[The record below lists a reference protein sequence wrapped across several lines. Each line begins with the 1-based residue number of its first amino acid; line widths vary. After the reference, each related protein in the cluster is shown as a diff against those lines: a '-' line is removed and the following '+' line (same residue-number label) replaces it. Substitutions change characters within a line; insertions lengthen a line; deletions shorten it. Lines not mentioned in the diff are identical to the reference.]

1 MKLTQEQA
9 KQTIES
15 PANKIQIESAKQHES
30 QLRVFT
36 EVFDENELK
45 SEFYW
50 QQLKEK
56 MKARAPK
63 KVARVLQFARYPLP
77 VSQIT
82 ESILKD
88 YYKVF
93 DGKNRHFN
101 VNSDRDVS
109 SLQSWI
115 ENSNLERWIEEKAKD
130 VFKNK
135 PISFVV
141 IDKDLQGKPYIV
153 YVDAERLID
162 AQFKEENGELHYISF
177 LHSVTEGVRRYAVYD
192 DENYYVFVKNNETG
206 EINLENVKAHNIGYC
221 PARAFISTSCNDK
234 NYFKRKSAFANACSK
249 LEDWTIFD
257 IFRNYVDHYAPFPV
271 TEAPK
276 KTCPNPDC
284 QNGYLLTEEAIDP
297 KHPEQT
303 RTKYMPCDTCQGD
316 DGTNI
321 YPGTHIGIKVQ
332 SDKSMNDGSGVF
344 KMIFPETDKM
354 EYIPNKLDEL
364 ELEIRHK
371 TVGLNFMQ
379 TSNEAMNEM
388 QLKGSFASMESVL
401 LDVKTELD
409 TIYKWIVETVS
420 RVYYKDSVVK
430 VDANFGTEFYLITEQ
445 ELQEKIQKA
454 KQIGLPLDEQLSL
467 YKQLIQTKYKGNPTK
482 QKRHQMLIE
491 IDVFPML
498 SLQECINL
506 KNAGIL
512 TQKDLILKANFIN
525 FINKFEEENI
535 EITQFASKLDYKE
548 RIALIKKTLL
558 LYSNDI
564 KIEEQKPITE

>member
-1 MKLTQEQA
+1 MILTQEQA
-9 KQTIES
+9 RQTIES
-15 PANKIQIESAKQHES
+15 PANKIPIESAKQHES

-36 EVFDENELK
+36 EVFDETELQ

-50 QQLKEK
+50 NELKKK
-56 MKARAPK
+56 MTARAPK

-101 VNSDRDVS
+101 VNADRDIS

-115 ENSNLERWIEEKAKD
+115 DNSNLENWIEDKAKD
-130 VFKNK
+130 VLKNK
-135 PISFVV
+135 PVSFVV
-141 IDKDLQGKPYIV
+141 IDKDSQGKPYLV
-153 YVDAERLID
+153 YVDASRIID
-162 AQFKEENGELHYISF
+162 AQFKEESGELHYITF
-177 LHSVTEGVRRYAVYD
+177 LHSTKDGETRYGVYD
-192 DENYYVFVKNNETG
+192 DENYYVFLKVKDNIVFES
-206 EINLENVKAHNIGYC
+206 VQKHNIGYC
-221 PARAFISTSCNDK
+221 PARAFISTTCNDK
-234 NYFKRKSAFANACSK
+234 NYFKRKSAFANALSK

-276 KTCPNPDC
+276 KPCPNPEC
-284 QNGYLLTEEAIDP
+284 QNGYVLQEEPIDP
-297 KHPEQT
+297 KNPQLT
-303 RTKYMPCDTCQGD
+303 RTKYTACETCKGD

-321 YPGTHIGIKVQ
+321 YPGTHIGIKVS
-332 SDKSMNDGSGVF
+332 SDKSLNDGSGVF

-354 EYIPNKLDEL
+354 EYIPTKLDEL

-388 QLKGSFASMESVL
+388 QLKGSFASMESIL
-401 LDVKTELD
+401 IDVKKELD

-420 RVYYKDSVVK
+420 KTFYNNTQIK
-430 VDANFGTEFYLITEQ
+430 VDANFGTEFYLVTEQ
-445 ELQEKIQKA
+445 ELQEKIKSA

-491 IDVFPML
+491 IDIFPML
-498 SLQECINL
+498 SLNECINL
-506 KNAGIL
+506 KNSGVL
-512 TQKDLILKANFIN
+512 TAQDLALKANFMNYIN
-525 FINKFEEENI
+525 RFEEENI
-535 EITQFASKLDYKE
+535 DITQFAIKLEYKE

-558 LYSNDI
+558 LYNKEV
-564 KIEEQKPITE
+564 KIEEQPPAQE